1 VPGVPVEASEP
12 YFYVHEGRDL
22 VGRAQAVELP
32 SDDPRHAVVLKLQAR
47 RRPGDAEELARRA
60 QGGDRRAEQ
69 LLGLLRLGHPL
80 AWWLASHPDLVVR
93 FDRPGVPAAAVS
105 IARWRERDPHTTL
118 LRVGTVA
125 VARADYDARVA
136 AGEDPFA
143 QTLQPPG

>member
-1 VPGVPVEASEP
+1 MEIEAGEP
-12 YFYVHEGRDL
+12 YFYEHEGRAL

-32 SDDPRHAVVLKLQAR
+32 ADDPRHEMVLRLQAR

-60 QGGDRRAEQ
+60 QNGDRRAEQ
-69 LLGLLRLGHPL
+69 ILELLRLGHPL

-93 FDRPGVPAAAVS
+93 FDRPGTPPSAVS
-105 IARWRERDPHTTL
+105 IARWRGRDPHTTL

-143 QTLQPPG
+143 ETI